1 MDIAYDHQFQE
12 AVTGGG
18 SGGGA
23 NAGSGGAGSSSG
35 KGKEPEREKESLNEE
50 LQQAYKAI
58 SNSPWGA
65 RFGAFVGTMR
75 KQVG

>member
-1 MDIAYDHQFQE
+1 MDVAYDHQFQE
-12 AVTGGG
+12 AVTQSKQTNG
-18 SGGGA
+18 SG
-23 NAGSGGAGSSSG
+23 ND
-35 KGKEPEREKESLNEE
+35 KGKEPEREKESLNDE

-65 RFGAFVGTMR
+65 RFGAFVGTVR

>member
-1 MDIAYDHQFQE
+1 MDVAYDHQFQE

-23 NAGSGGAGSSSG
+23 NAGSSSSG

-65 RFGAFVGTMR
+65 RFGAFVGTVR